1 MSQIGGPPPPHP
13 PSQMGFQAPESSS
26 ERPPRRRRTD
36 TQGDF
41 TTLPYTLPPA
51 STLPP
56 VQASGYPPGPTPGQ
70 TNLPPMRIENTALPL
85 TTASNIPPATT
96 AGGPPP
102 YDSYPRGPYERGW
115 PGDSGRR

>member
-26 ERPPRRRRTD
+26 ERAPRRRRTD

-41 TTLPYTLPPA
+41 TSLPYTLPPA

-56 VQASGYPPGPTPGQ
+56 VQASGYPPGPGQ
-70 TNLPPMRIENTALPL
+70 GTNLPPMRVDNTALPL
-85 TTASNIPPATT
+85 TTASNITPAT
-96 AGGPPP
+96 AAGPPP
-102 YDSYPRGPYERGW
+102 PYGPYSRGPYERGW
-115 PGDSGRR
+115 PGESGRR